1 MQQQL
6 DPAVS
11 RARKSATHLMR
22 NLLATFFT
30 PEILAETSALG
41 TGAHKTGQKYFECV
55 YTQVNTYHWQFNDV
69 IVI

>member
-6 DPAVS
+6 DSAVS

-30 PEILAETSALG
+30 PEILAESSALG
-41 TGAHKTGQKYFECV
+41 TGAHHARTGQKYFECV
-55 YTQVNTYHWQFNDV
+55 YTQVNILICMQKHW
-69 IVI
+69 

>member
-6 DPAVS
+6 DSAVS

-30 PEILAETSALG
+30 PEISAESTVLLALEP
-41 TGAHKTGQKYFECV
+41 HKRLDRNILNACIRKLIF
-55 YTQVNTYHWQFNDV
+55 
-69 IVI
+69 